1 MNHTKVLFTCYIP
14 EEALEEL
21 RVLTVLKGGK
31 VLVPKI
37 KEVVN
42 CDEKPRRIA
51 RNDVGRI

>member
-14 EEALEEL
+14 EEALEDL

-37 KEVVN
+37 KETVN
-42 CDEKPRRIA
+42 CDEKTEED
-51 RNDVGRI
+51 NKK